1 MASCYDSIEITQAK
15 YSELFGNSDTE
26 LERDVEVVSD
36 IDFDGLGNENS
47 ESENVE
53 SDCENVRED
62 EAPLE

>member
-1 MASCYDSIEITQAK
+1 MASCYDSIEIAQAK
-15 YSELFGNSDTE
+15 CGELFGNSDTE

-36 IDFDGLGNENS
+36 IDFDGLENENS

-53 SDCENVRED
+53 SDSENVRED